1 MRRWGSLTGLL
12 LCLALFA
19 TGCWDRVEIEERGFV
34 VGAGIDVAGEDDADK
49 YILTFQFV
57 IPGGLQG
64 NGGGEK
70 DGGKSGNEAYFNLSS
85 SGNTMFRAA
94 RDMSYRTSRSP
105 YLQHIRMIIISDRM
119 AREAEFSK
127 ALDLFLRD
135 HEMRRATKIM
145 VAEGDAR
152 AMMNIKPKNERLPI
166 AYFESVAQNPTKS
179 SRIYPPTSI
188 GEMQAFIIA
197 KQSFA
202 LPRMQKNGDKVSV
215 SGAAVFNGETLS
227 LQGYLNDDETSG
239 LNVLRGTAQDGV
251 LEFKLDNDYVA
262 YEIKGSRRR
271 IYADVSNPEHIRF
284 RIQVNMEGNVGE
296 TQERLDLMN
305 PAQLAGIEG
314 KAAERLTA
322 MMKGTLEKVQLEYK
336 SDVIGLGTYLKQ
348 EYPAAWKKIQN
359 DWDRGENYFSQAD
372 IELEARVKVR
382 IFGST
387 IETK

>member
-1 MRRWGSLTGLL
+1 M
-12 LCLALFA
+12 
-19 TGCWDRVEIEERGFV
+19 
-34 VGAGIDVAGEDDADK
+34 
-49 YILTFQFV
+49 
-57 IPGGLQG
+57 
-64 NGGGEK
+64 
-70 DGGKSGNEAYFNLSS
+70 
-85 SGNTMFRAA
+85 
-94 RDMSYRTSRSP
+94 
-105 YLQHIRMIIISDRM
+105 
-119 AREAEFSK
+119 
-127 ALDLFLRD
+127 
-135 HEMRRATKIM
+135 
-145 VAEGDAR
+145 
-152 AMMNIKPKNERLPI
+152 
-166 AYFESVAQNPTKS
+166 
-179 SRIYPPTSI
+179 
-188 GEMQAFIIA
+188 
-197 KQSFA
+197 
-202 LPRMQKNGDKVSV
+202 
-215 SGAAVFNGETLS
+215 
-227 LQGYLNDDETSG
+227 
-239 LNVLRGTAQDGV
+239 

-348 EYPAAWKKIQN
+348 GYPAAWKKIQN
-359 DWDRGENYFSQAD
+359 DWDRGGNYFSQAD

>member
-1 MRRWGSLTGLL
+1 MGLVNGSFALLGSLCNRMLGQ
-12 LCLALFA
+12 
-19 TGCWDRVEIEERGFV
+19 GRDR
-34 VGAGIDVAGEDDADK
+34 GAGVRRRGGDRRAGEDDADK

-70 DGGKSGNEAYFNLSS
+70 DGGKSGNESYFNLSS

-202 LPRMQKNGDKVSV
+202 LPRMQK
-215 SGAAVFNGETLS
+215 T
-227 LQGYLNDDETSG
+227 
-239 LNVLRGTAQDGV
+239 GT
-251 LEFKLDNDYVA
+251 
-262 YEIKGSRRR
+262 RC
-271 IYADVSNPEHIRF
+271 RF
-284 RIQVNMEGNVGE
+284 
-296 TQERLDLMN
+296 
-305 PAQLAGIEG
+305 PAPPCLTG
-314 KAAERLTA
+314 K
-322 MMKGTLEKVQLEYK
+322 
-336 SDVIGLGTYLKQ
+336 
-348 EYPAAWKKIQN
+348 P
-359 DWDRGENYFSQAD
+359 
-372 IELEARVKVR
+372 
-382 IFGST
+382 
-387 IETK
+387 